1 MKVIITKD
9 KDEMGRVAADFVQH
23 EMESRPHPVLGLATG
38 STPVTLYKELIR
50 RHKESGLDFS
60 RVTTFNLDEYVG
72 LAADHDQS
80 YRYFMNENLFNH
92 VNLRKEYTFVPNGM
106 AENLEKACA
115 KYEHMIDR
123 AGGIDLQVLGIGGN
137 GHIAFNE
144 PGSSLGSLTRVKT
157 LTKRTVE
164 DNARF
169 FSSIEEVPTL
179 ALTMGIGSILRARKV
194 ILLANGTNKA
204 DAVACALEGPVSS
217 MCPAS
222 ALQLHRNA
230 LYVVTEDA
238 ASKLTLDYE
247 HPEGQ
252 AAGLS
257 AWDWEYSEWM

>member
-1 MKVIITKD
+1 MKVIIVKD
-9 KDEMGRVAADFVQH
+9 PEEMGKVAADFLVH

-38 STPVTLYKELIR
+38 STPLPLYKEMIR
-50 RHKESGLDFS
+50 RHKEEGLDFA

-72 LAADHDQS
+72 LKPEHDQS

-92 VNLRKEYTFVPNGM
+92 INVKKEYTFVPNGM
-106 AENLEKACA
+106 AKDLEKACA
-115 KYEHMIDR
+115 LYEHMIDR

-157 LTKRTVE
+157 LRKKTVE

-169 FSSIEEVPTL
+169 FSSVDEVPKL

-194 ILLANGTNKA
+194 ILLASGSNKA
-204 DAVACALEGPVSS
+204 DAVASALEGPVSS

-222 ALQLHRNA
+222 ALQLHRNV

-238 ASKLTLDYE
+238 ASKLTLKYE
-247 HPEGQ
+247 RPDQQ
-252 AAGLS
+252 AEGLS
-257 AWDWEYSEWM
+257 AWDWEYQEWI